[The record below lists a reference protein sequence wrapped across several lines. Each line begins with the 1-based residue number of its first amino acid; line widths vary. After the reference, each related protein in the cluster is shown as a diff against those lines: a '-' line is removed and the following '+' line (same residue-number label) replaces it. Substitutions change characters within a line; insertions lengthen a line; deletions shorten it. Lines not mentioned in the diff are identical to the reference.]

1 MSPKTENTP
10 ATFAS
15 AKHNAKRK
23 VAGALMVTALTL
35 GGGAGGVAMLNVA
48 HAAEATAAATTQA
61 RTESTVN
68 LTAKDFTASAPKET
82 VQNYVNWTLKKDKI
96 SPFSGDS
103 TTNYTINVAD
113 LVGKGNTVVP
123 GTLLVG
129 IGTLGNDATRVDLPL
144 YAPDEA
150 STPRSGTLQFGSGLS
165 SNNGSKIT
173 ANTDGTI
180 TISRPDDNK
189 QKITFL
195 YSVEVEGGKT
205 VTQRITIDSDKPTV
219 QAGTFSAS
227 TTIGELGTTRV
238 NPTEVSANDAGKVS
252 FTYTNKSEIAATTA
266 EGNGVDDQKIH
277 LSITRDGKKIALPNV
292 EIAPGE
298 TKTFSVEDVAAS
310 GTPGE
315 VTGADFKLT
324 EVLIEPMDVIGVA
337 SCDHLA
343 ASPIIFKSSRLS
355 GDIAPDFLK
364 LFTNGAQERVAPVL
378 PEGVEATLYDAKPYE
393 SYIQTYTKGGTCGD
407 ETYKS
412 FYGDANFGEVGK
424 QGFGGGGSANYYS
437 WHSTKENV
445 TDYSVYVKPVA
456 APVETPA
463 PTPTPDV
470 TPEPTPS
477 ETPAPVPSESTP
489 PAPVKPSPSTPTEP
503 TPKPTPT
510 SPTAIPSVTPSEP
523 VVTPSAEPTPTESV
537 PPAPTQEAT
546 TPVPSVSPSE
556 PAVEKPSEPGVKPS
570 EPAKPVEAKTGHEQG
585 SNPVLGAVFA
595 AIAAAGIGGLLFFMR
610 KMRKAQDKTVEAPA
624 EGKDASSEDS
634 DA

>member
-129 IGTLGNDATRVDLPL
+129 IGTLGDDATRVDLPL
-144 YAPDEA
+144 YAPDEG
-150 STPRSGTLQFGSGLS
+150 STPRSGTLQFGSGLN
-165 SNNGSKIT
+165 SNDGSKIT
-173 ANTDGTI
+173 ANADGTI

-189 QKITFL
+189 QNITFL

-205 VTQRITIDSDKPTV
+205 VTQRITIDSGKPTV

-227 TTIGELGTTRV
+227 TTIGELGTTRD
-238 NPTEVSANDAGKVS
+238 NPTEVAVNDAGKVT

-298 TKTFSVEDVAAS
+298 TKNFSVEDVAAS

-324 EVLIEPMDVIGVA
+324 EVLIEPMDVIVVA
-337 SCDHLA
+337 PCDHLA
-343 ASPIIFKSSRLS
+343 ASPIIFKSSGS
-355 GDIAPDFLK
+355 EDIAPDFLK
-364 LFTNGAQERVAPVL
+364 LFANGAQERVAPVL

-412 FYGDANFGEVGK
+412 FYGDANFGEAGK
-424 QGFGGGGSANYYS
+424 QGFGHGGSDNYYS

-489 PAPVKPSPSTPTEP
+489 PAPVNPSPSTPAEP
-503 TPKPTPT
+503 TPEPTPT
-510 SPTAIPSVTPSEP
+510 SPTAIPSVT
-523 VVTPSAEPTPTESV
+523 
-537 PPAPTQEAT
+537 
-546 TPVPSVSPSE
+546 PSE

-570 EPAKPVEAKTGHEQG
+570 EPSKPVEAKTGHEQG

-595 AIAAAGIGGLLFFMR
+595 AIAVAGIGGLLFFMR

-624 EGKDASSEDS
+624 EGKDAASEDS
-634 DA
+634 DV

>member
-1 MSPKTENTP
+1 MSPKIENTP

-129 IGTLGNDATRVDLPL
+129 IGTLGDDATRVDLPL
-144 YAPDEA
+144 YAPDEG

-165 SNNGSKIT
+165 STDGSKIM
-173 ANTDGTI
+173 ANADGTI

-189 QKITFL
+189 QNITFL

-205 VTQRITIDSDKPTV
+205 VTQRITIDSGKPTV

-227 TTIGELGTTRV
+227 TTIGELGTTRD
-238 NPTEVSANDAGKVS
+238 NPTEVAVNDAGKVT

-324 EVLIEPMDVIGVA
+324 EVLIEPMDVIVVA
-337 SCDHLA
+337 PCDHLA
-343 ASPIIFKSSRLS
+343 ASPIIFKSSGYS
-355 GDIAPDFLK
+355 EDIAPDFLK
-364 LFTNGAQERVAPVL
+364 LFANGAQERVAPVL

-393 SYIQTYTKGGTCGD
+393 SYIQTYAKGGTCGD

-412 FYGDANFGEVGK
+412 FYGDANFGEAGK
-424 QGFGGGGSANYYS
+424 QGFGRGGSDNYYS

-470 TPEPTPS
+470 TPEPTP
-477 ETPAPVPSESTP
+477 
-489 PAPVKPSPSTPTEP
+489 
-503 TPKPTPT
+503 T

-523 VVTPSAEPTPTESV
+523 AVTPSAEPTPSESV

-624 EGKDASSEDS
+624 EGKDAGSEDS

>member
-15 AKHNAKRK
+15 AKNNAKRK
-23 VAGALMVTALTL
+23 VAGALMLSALTL

-123 GTLLVG
+123 STLLVG

-144 YAPDEA
+144 YASDKA
-150 STPRSGTLQFGSGLS
+150 STPRSGTLQFGSGLN
-165 SNNGSKIT
+165 SNDGSKIT
-173 ANTDGTI
+173 ANADGTI

-189 QKITFL
+189 QNITFL

-205 VTQRITIDSDKPTV
+205 VTQRITIDSGKPTV

-227 TTIGELGTTRV
+227 TTIGELGTTRD
-238 NPTEVSANDAGKVS
+238 NPTEVAVNDAGKVT

-324 EVLIEPMDVIGVA
+324 EVLIEPMDVIVVA
-337 SCDHLA
+337 PCDHLA
-343 ASPIIFKSSRLS
+343 ASPIIFKSSGYS
-355 GDIAPDFLK
+355 EDIAPDFLK
-364 LFTNGAQERVAPVL
+364 LFANGAQERVAPVL

-393 SYIQTYTKGGTCGD
+393 SYIQTYAKGGTCGD

-412 FYGDANFGEVGK
+412 FYGEAGK
-424 QGFGGGGSANYYS
+424 QGFGRGGSDNYYS

-477 ETPAPVPSESTP
+477 ETPAPAPAPSESTP
-489 PAPVKPSPSTPTEP
+489 PAPVKPTPE
-503 TPKPTPT
+503 PTPT

-523 VVTPSAEPTPTESV
+523 AVTPSAEPTPSESV

-624 EGKDASSEDS
+624 EGKDAGSEDS

>member
-129 IGTLGNDATRVDLPL
+129 IGTLGDDATRVDLPL
-144 YAPDEA
+144 YAPDEG

-165 SNNGSKIT
+165 STDGSKIM
-173 ANTDGTI
+173 ANADGTI

-189 QKITFL
+189 QNITFL

-205 VTQRITIDSDKPTV
+205 VTQRITIDSGKPTV

-227 TTIGELGTTRV
+227 TTIGELGTTRD
-238 NPTEVSANDAGKVS
+238 NPTEVAVNDAGKVT

-298 TKTFSVEDVAAS
+298 TKTFSVEDVAAF

-324 EVLIEPMDVIGVA
+324 EVLIEPMDVIVVA
-337 SCDHLA
+337 PCDHLA
-343 ASPIIFKSSRLS
+343 ASPIIFKSSGYS
-355 GDIAPDFLK
+355 EDIAPDFLK
-364 LFTNGAQERVAPVL
+364 LFANGAQERVAPVL

-393 SYIQTYTKGGTCGD
+393 SYIQTYAKGGTCGD

-412 FYGDANFGEVGK
+412 FYGDANFGEAGK
-424 QGFGGGGSANYYS
+424 QGFGRGGSDNYYS

-477 ETPAPVPSESTP
+477 ETPAPAPSESTP
-489 PAPVKPSPSTPTEP
+489 PAPVKPTPE
-503 TPKPTPT
+503 PTPT

-523 VVTPSAEPTPTESV
+523 AVTPSAEPTPSESV

-624 EGKDASSEDS
+624 EGKDAVSEDS